1 MASGKTAITSA
12 PTSVPRRPSF
22 ALSIRLSQVWAVVGV
37 VVPVLVFAG
46 TPLVA
51 IDLAYQ
57 LRAGDIMLSTH
68 GILRT
73 DLFSAVAH
81 GRPWLNQQWLGQIVM
96 SIAFRLGGWFGLVA
110 LRALLTGLVLT
121 FLFLAC
127 RAAGSASRRAAWLTL
142 ASGTLLASGFMLRA
156 QLLGMLCFAATA
168 WLVARRRTH
177 PRGVWIAIPITIV
190 WANLHGSFF
199 LAPLLLGLGW
209 LEDRWVQRRP
219 PRTLLLAG
227 LGSLLATT
235 VNPYG
240 YRVWIYAVDLT
251 RNPVIR
257 RTIVEW
263 QPPTIQTYTG
273 AMFFLSMVVVAALL
287 IARVRRPV
295 PWGSLLPL
303 VAFLAIGVTAVRGA
317 YWWGMVAPIVLA
329 EVLSHRPDRPAT
341 ERRDPAGPLNVAIIA
356 VLALALIATMIRW
369 APYTGSG
376 IPGPN
381 RLSYAPVGITEQ
393 LHRILQPGDILFN
406 AQEWGSWL
414 ELEFPQNPV
423 VVDSLVE
430 VIPENAWWKYY
441 AASWGAEGWQAT
453 LDSWDVDVAVLAR
466 DQQADLIPRMKRDP
480 GWRLAYQDAEGLIFT
495 RA

>member
-1 MASGKTAITSA
+1 
-12 PTSVPRRPSF
+12 
-22 ALSIRLSQVWAVVGV
+22 
-37 VVPVLVFAG
+37 
-46 TPLVA
+46 
-51 IDLAYQ
+51 
-57 LRAGDIMLSTH
+57 
-68 GILRT
+68 
-73 DLFSAVAH
+73 
-81 GRPWLNQQWLGQIVM
+81 
-96 SIAFRLGGWFGLVA
+96 
-110 LRALLTGLVLT
+110 
-121 FLFLAC
+121 
-127 RAAGSASRRAAWLTL
+127 
-142 ASGTLLASGFMLRA
+142 
-156 QLLGMLCFAATA
+156 
-168 WLVARRRTH
+168 
-177 PRGVWIAIPITIV
+177 
-190 WANLHGSFF
+190 
-199 LAPLLLGLGW
+199 
-209 LEDRWVQRRP
+209 
-219 PRTLLLAG
+219 
-227 LGSLLATT
+227 
-235 VNPYG
+235 
-240 YRVWIYAVDLT
+240 
-251 RNPVIR
+251 VIR